1 MFTPT
6 APGPALPPGNFSSPA
21 PGQPPAYPFLPN
33 PARAASRTLLP
44 VRWGLVTLLLP
55 GLALVITVL
64 AAALT
69 GQGTPE
75 GTMMAIGAIAGA
87 AAAIAGGG
95 SVAHGIR
102 HWGAA
107 EPSSAAWAGPVQQPQ
122 PWQPIHPAASASAY
136 PTPYPSAIPPQQA
149 TWPSGEPAPADGA
162 P

>member
-1 MFTPT
+1 MNTPPT
-6 APGPALPPGNFSSPA
+6 PDAPVNLYSPPPGP
-21 PGQPPAYPFLPN
+21 PPAYPFLPGA
-33 PARAASRTLLP
+33 ARASSRTLQP

-69 GQGTPE
+69 GQVTPA
-75 GTMMAIGAIAGA
+75 GTMAAIGAIAGA

-107 EPSSAAWAGPVQQPQ
+107 EPSSAAWTGPVQQA
-122 PWQPIHPAASASAY
+122 PWQPVHPAASAAAY
-136 PTPYPSAIPPQQA
+136 PTPYPTAIAPQQA
-149 TWPSGEPAPADGA
+149 TWSSGEPAPSDGA